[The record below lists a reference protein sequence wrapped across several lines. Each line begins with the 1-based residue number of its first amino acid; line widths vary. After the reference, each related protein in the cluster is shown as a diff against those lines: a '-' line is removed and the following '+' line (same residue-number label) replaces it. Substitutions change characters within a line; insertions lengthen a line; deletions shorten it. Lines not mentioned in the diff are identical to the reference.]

1 MPIDMFSDIS
11 RIFAKKYAAVLEL
24 CAILLFSEG
33 WKKIEFSFVCCWVHQ
48 CGLITV
54 LDKGRII
61 YTDEYA
67 DSKSITEVYEIKS
80 IVI

>member
-1 MPIDMFSDIS
+1 MFFSIGKN
-11 RIFAKKYAAVLEL
+11 FVKKYAAVLEL

-48 CGLITV
+48 CGFITV
-54 LDKGRII
+54 LDNQRII